1 MTGMASD
8 GTLGLK
14 MMKRNGAIV
23 IAEDEATCVVYG
35 MPKEQTETG
44 IVDVI
49 APLSRIAGEIVRTVR

>member
-35 MPKEQTETG
+35 MPKEPTETG